1 MCSIYNSKGEVGA
14 SGTGDASTA
23 EPLSVYGPRPAV
35 TRISRRAVVLVGVA
49 AAGLGLV
56 VLMMSS
62 GGRGTADR
70 QLSQPIESDIRPAG
84 PVESVR
90 ELPTDYTYEPNPEPA
105 GPQAKRSTIHPTTG
119 RLQEA
124 MPPDQ
129 SIQLAELRRELTDR
143 KENDAEQANDSPLV
157 FAKIKASLASN
168 IDPPSVSAAPLPS
181 PEGPSASGPTSL
193 QDTGRDEV
201 GGDRRDSRDA
211 FLIQAAQIEPYLHQS
226 LLHPLSRFEL
236 KAGSVVPAALLT
248 AINTDLPGDVIAQV
262 SENVYDSVS
271 GDFLLIPQGSR
282 LLGTYHSL
290 VNNGQNRALLVW
302 QRLIYPN
309 GDSITLGGMPG
320 IDESGAA
327 GVADQVD
334 DHLDKLAAATAFSTA
349 IAYGGNLARNRQS
362 TGNGYTNEDVIG
374 DNRRPGSRPR
384 RQPHHRPATRGA
396 ADDHDPPGLAVA
408 GPGEQGPHPA
418 ALRRCRMTRGVE
430 MQSIALPAF
439 HVTTTRKLSVEVG
452 YELSQDLERYRAFYK
467 QAYGADVNE
476 ADLLREMAR
485 RFMEADR
492 QFQEHRNASGSKP
505 RPSRRRPTHPS
516 SQPQTA

>member
-1 MCSIYNSKGEVGA
+1 MSSIFNSKGEVGA
-14 SGTGDASTA
+14 VGTGDSSSA

-35 TRISRRAVVLVGVA
+35 TRISRRAVILVGVA

-62 GGRGTADR
+62 GGGSTSDR
-70 QLSQPIESDIRPAG
+70 QPSQSVESDIRPAG

-90 ELPTDYTYEPNPEPA
+90 ELPTDYTYEPSPEPA
-105 GPQAKRSTIHPTTG
+105 GPQAKRSTTHPTTG
-119 RLQEA
+119 RLQDA

-129 SIQLAELRRELTDR
+129 SIQLSELRRELADR
-143 KENDAEQANDSPLV
+143 EEKDAEQANDSPLV
-157 FAKIKASLASN
+157 FAKIKPPLASN
-168 IDPPSVSAAPLPS
+168 VEPSAASATPLPS
-181 PEGPSASGPTSL
+181 PEGPSARGPLSL
-193 QDTGRDEV
+193 QDTGGDAV

-226 LLHPLSRFEL
+226 LLHPLSPFEL

-262 SENVYDSVS
+262 TGNVYDSAN

-320 IDESGAA
+320 TDESGAA

-334 DHLDKLAAATAFSTA
+334 YHLDKLAAATGLSTA

-362 TGNGYTNEDVIG
+362 TGSGYTNEDVIG
-374 DNRRPGSRPR
+374 D
-384 RQPHHRPATRGA
+384 T
-396 ADDHDPPGLAVA
+396 VA
-408 GPGEQGPHPA
+408 Q
-418 ALRRCRMTRGVE
+418 
-430 MQSIALPAF
+430 
-439 HVTTTRKLSVEVG
+439 
-452 YELSQDLERYRAFYK
+452 
-467 QAYGADVNE
+467 
-476 ADLLREMAR
+476 
-485 RFMEADR
+485 EADR
-492 QFQEHRNASGSKP
+492 VGS
-505 RPSRRRPTHPS
+505 RIIDRQLDVQPTITICQGWPLRALVNKDLIL
-516 SQPQTA
+516 QPYTAAE